1 MLFKKNGMR
10 ECQELFVVS
19 PNDSVLSCFCGFDSI
34 HFILRGNFMS
44 LLAKMR
50 RGMCFFAL
58 SLCFAGCASYQPPFT
73 HHLNQR
79 MTFADVLSV
88 AQEEGYRSYCE
99 IADYKG
105 YRLLCFKNGE
115 GEGDVFLVVNKLGK
129 PMLRTL
135 EYGTID
141 EAKLVNFVD
150 DLLRHTGRV

>member
-1 MLFKKNGMR
+1 
-10 ECQELFVVS
+10 
-19 PNDSVLSCFCGFDSI
+19 
-34 HFILRGNFMS
+34 MS
-44 LLAKMR
+44 LLAKMC
-50 RGMCFFAL
+50 RGICCFVF
-58 SLCFAGCASYQPPFT
+58 SLFFAGCATYQPPFT
-73 HHLNQR
+73 HHLTQG
-79 MTFADVLSV
+79 MTFAEVVSV
-88 AQEEGYRSYCE
+88 AQGEGYGSYWE

-115 GEGDVFLVVNKLGK
+115 GRDNVFLVVNKLGK